1 MTALILLFGDY
12 FDPEKKPTPIGLFA
26 GFVTGLGL
34 VCILTAIS
42 LISSRL
48 LWTAIW
54 AQ

>member
-1 MTALILLFGDY
+1 
-12 FDPEKKPTPIGLFA
+12 LFA

-34 VCILTAIS
+34 VVLLTAFL

-54 AQ
+54 GQ